1 MIQHKTILLSWVLV
15 HIVEQLEHPGPVCI
29 LLHGRW
35 ADRKSFQTII
45 DHYEQKQQPRV
56 AFDLPGFGQ
65 SSIPPL
71 DRWVSDYT
79 SCVYEYILKKN
90 LQDLILVWH
99 SFGGQICIP
108 LALSLQANLKMQI
121 QTIILL
127 APAIVRHKPSM
138 SKKLWYN
145 LIDIAKK
152 TLPSKLVKSIASQFW
167 SSDYNY
173 KPLLKPIFKRVIQE
187 DVLTL
192 CNQVK
197 APVILV
203 GWHQDADIPP
213 YDIEIIHKH
222 LPDSKLV
229 MIEWGHYDVLT
240 FDINKLIH

>member
-152 TLPSKLVKSIASQFW
+152 TGQKDFEEQVILAKQRYLTLLREKEEESESRTPVLEPW
-167 SSDYNY
+167 SSGA
-173 KPLLKPIFKRVIQE
+173 RR
-187 DVLTL
+187 
-192 CNQVK
+192 
-197 APVILV
+197 
-203 GWHQDADIPP
+203 G
-213 YDIEIIHKH
+213 
-222 LPDSKLV
+222 
-229 MIEWGHYDVLT
+229 
-240 FDINKLIH
+240 